1 MKTTNK
7 LFLWLFILSF
17 LLPIF
22 SEAQQVKSEETNSNS
37 ETYYYAVEINGVIC
51 GYSESNRTYIKK
63 EGKEIL
69 LITDDIVVKL
79 SILGGDMDMTI
90 NNLYQIEPA
99 TEKLI
104 YCEHEISAGAVIH
117 TVTKIEGDTAYFS
130 LTTAGETKKIKLS
143 PEVILETS
151 ISYPHLM
158 RDFIK
163 GNEQEKS
170 YQVLDDMRGEIVV
183 KNYKRIGDEELELA
197 GNTYNVT
204 VLEELNQNIGTKTIL
219 WLNNE
224 NSFPLKID
232 ISGRIIYLADKS
244 VTKLI
249 KTADLENLLFARVNK
264 VIPDVQ
270 NISYMKV
277 NAAIESAGEW
287 IASEGLNFPGQ
298 SFKGTVTNNLIEG
311 VFEIKSER
319 YDGSNTPGF
328 PFDFKISDSL
338 KKYIEPESLIESD
351 NAVLIKE
358 AKNITDG
365 SKDSW
370 EATKRLSKWVAENIE
385 GAIPG
390 GTSAINTYNTRQGEC
405 GSHSRLLA
413 AFCRSVGIP
422 ARLSVGCMYTTHYGG
437 SFGQHAWTEVYM
449 GNAGWIPVD
458 ATAFEIDYIDA
469 GHIRL
474 GEKTSF
480 NPKSMEIL
488 EYRVGD
494 ENMSSINN
502 IVPELYEPYL
512 GKYTNIEN
520 NNVLNV
526 YYQDGSVTVDIAGKI
541 VLALNEPDDEGLW
554 WPKITKQANFSFIKN
569 ESGKVKNMRIQEIIN
584 LPKKSELDNK
594 GEDVPENLQPYLGKY
609 LLAQLQAE
617 FTVIYKDGGLAVD
630 DPLRKIIVKLQPPD
644 DKGKWV
650 DEFNK
655 NSISFQED
663 EEGKISGMTVYANTF
678 LPKGEL
684 VSSIIDEVI
693 EKDGF
698 EEGVKKYQELKEN
711 QSSEYIFSERGMN
724 ALGYKLLGN
733 NRTQEAIEIFKLNV
747 EAYPDSWNVY
757 DSMGEAYMKNGEK
770 KLAKRNYKKSLKLN
784 SENENGINML
794 KKIKKGK

>member
-7 LFLWLFILSF
+7 LFLWLFMLSLF
-17 LLPIF
+17 LPVF

-51 GYSESNRTYIKK
+51 GYSESNKTIIEKD
-63 EGKEIL
+63 GKEL
-69 LITDDIVVKL
+69 LLVKDDIVVKL
-79 SILGGDMDMTI
+79 SVLGGALDMTI
-90 NNLYQIEPA
+90 KNLYQIDPA
-99 TEKLI
+99 TEKYI
-104 YCEHEISAGAVIH
+104 YSEHEISAGAVIQ
-117 TVTKIEGDTAYFS
+117 TITKIEGDTAYFS
-130 LTTAGETKKIKLS
+130 LTTAGETKEIEIS
-143 PEVILETS
+143 PEIILETP

-158 RDFIK
+158 RDFIT
-163 GNEQEKS
+163 GDEQEKS
-170 YQVLDDMRGEIVV
+170 YRVFDDMTGEIIV

-197 GNTYNVT
+197 GKTYNVT
-204 VLEELNQNIGTKTIL
+204 VFEELNQNTGTKIKL
-219 WLNNE
+219 WLNSE
-224 NSFPLKID
+224 NSFPVKFD
-232 ISGRIIYLADKS
+232 ISGRVIYLADKS
-244 VTKLI
+244 VKKMI
-249 KTADLENLLFARVNK
+249 KTVDLENLLFARVNK

-270 NISYMKV
+270 NISYMKL
-277 NAAIESAGEW
+277 NATIESSGEW
-287 IASEGLNFPGQ
+287 LTPENLNFPGQ
-298 SFKGTVTNNLIEG
+298 SFSGTVTNNLIEG
-311 VFEIKSER
+311 VFEINPRR
-319 YDGSNTPGF
+319 YDGSNAPDF
-328 PFDFKISDSL
+328 PFDYILPDSL
-338 KKYIEPESLIESD
+338 QKYLEPESLIESD
-351 NAVLIKE
+351 NPVLINE
-358 AKNITDG
+358 AKKITSG
-365 SKDSW
+365 SEDSW
-370 EATKRLSKWVAENIE
+370 EAAKRLSKWVAENIE

-422 ARLSVGCMYTTHYGG
+422 ARLSIGCMYTTHYGG

-449 GNAGWIPVD
+449 GDAGWIPVD

-494 ENMSSINN
+494 EDLSNINN
-502 IVPELYEPYL
+502 VVPELYESYL
-512 GKYTNIEN
+512 GKYTNLEN

-526 YYQDGSVTVDIAGKI
+526 YFQDGSVTVDIAGKI

-569 ESGKVKNMRIQEIIN
+569 ESDKVKDMRIQEIIN
-584 LPKKSELDNK
+584 LPKKSGLDSK

-609 LLAQLQAE
+609 ILAQLQAE
-617 FTVIYKDGGLAVD
+617 FTVMYKDGGLLVD
-630 DPLRKIIVKLQPPD
+630 DPLNKIVVKLQPPD

-684 VSSIIDEVI
+684 VSSIVGEVI
-693 EKDGF
+693 EQEGIEDGI
-698 EEGVKKYQELKEN
+698 KKYQELKED
-711 QSSEYIFSERGMN
+711 QTSEYIFSERGMN

-733 NRTQEAIEIFKLNV
+733 NKTSEAIEIFKLNV
-747 EAYPDSWNVY
+747 EAYPESWNVY
-757 DSMGEAYMKNGEK
+757 DSMGEAYMKNGDK

-784 SENENGINML
+784 PENENGINML
-794 KKIKKGK
+794 EKIKKSK